1 MSDSKVKADV
11 AGKPSEAVPP
21 KSDSPPV
28 VPAKS
33 KAATD
38 VVAPSAAGAT
48 VKAAAPPTPA
58 KAGTAEPAA
67 KPVATPKS
75 KPVAKKPAPAV
86 KATAR
91 TAPVKRSA
99 PKPAVAVKESKMA
112 DTVNKATDT
121 AKTFFADAND
131 RAKGQLEKGAKFFEN
146 ANEFHKGNLEAVV
159 ESSKIAAKGAED
171 IAKYSADYARAAVE
185 KANENARKFA
195 AVKSPTEFL
204 QLQSEIAREAI
215 DSVASETAK
224 FTENYLKLLGAVA
237 QPYQNRFAVA
247 AEKVKA
253 VA

>member
-1 MSDSKVKADV
+1 MSDSKVKAAA
-11 AGKPSEAVPP
+11 AGKTNEAAPP

-28 VPAKS
+28 VPAKP
-33 KAATD
+33 KAAAD
-38 VVAPSAAGAT
+38 VVAPSAAGAP
-48 VKAAAPPTPA
+48 VKPAAPSTPA
-58 KAGTAEPAA
+58 KADTPEPAA
-67 KPVATPKS
+67 TLKS

-171 IAKYSADYARAAVE
+171 IAKYSADYARATVE